1 MPPPYAPIGNYGLI
15 GNMNTAALVGM
26 DGSVDWL
33 CLPRF
38 DSPSVFAA
46 LLDADKGGRFRIAP
60 AAEIQVQKQFYWPD
74 TNVLVTRFFI
84 AGGVGQVTDFMPVG
98 IAKGC
103 EGYRWLVRE
112 VSVIRGSVRFRLDC
126 RPAPNYGRDPVEAL
140 AVSSGVTFV
149 SRKARFALDSR
160 IPLQTRDGTAFAEFT
175 LGEEESATFL
185 FRDEADSGCPPLVDA
200 DPGTLFRSTVDYWH
214 RWLSRCHYQGRWREA
229 VQRSALTLKLLTY
242 EPTGA
247 IIASPTCSLPEA
259 VGGVRNWD
267 YRFSWIRDAAF
278 TLYAFMRIGF
288 TEEAARY
295 MDWIDRRCHEAE
307 GLFPLPV
314 MYTIDGRPV
323 PKEMTL
329 DGLEGYRGSGPV
341 RIGNQAAEQFQLDI
355 YGDLMDAVYL
365 YNKYGG
371 PISYDLW
378 VHLRAM
384 LDWLCDAW
392 RREDAGIWEVRGPLQ
407 HFVYSKLLCWVALDR
422 GLRLAD
428 KRSFPADVQRWR
440 SARDAIYEEIMT
452 RGWNEELGTFVQAYD
467 SRALDA
473 STLMMPMVFFVSPTD
488 PRMLRTL
495 RAIHRRPSA
504 GGLVSSGLVN
514 RYDLTRT
521 DDGLPGGEGSFNLC
535 TLWLIEAMTRAG
547 REDASFIRDARLL
560 FEQMLGYA
568 NHLGLYAEETGPNGE
583 ALGNFPQALT
593 HLALISAA
601 FNLDRALGGQRGEKT
616 ERTPVA

>member
-1 MPPPYAPIGNYGLI
+1 MSTPYAPIGNYGLI
-15 GNMNTAALVGM
+15 GNMITAALVGM
-26 DGSVDWL
+26 DGSIDWL

-38 DSPSVFAA
+38 DSPSVFGA
-46 LLDADKGGRFRIAP
+46 LLDARKGGRFRIAP
-60 AAEIQVQKQFYWPD
+60 VDDVQARKQFYWPD
-74 TNVLVTRFFI
+74 TNVLVTRFFVE
-84 AGGVGQVTDFMPVG
+84 GGVGQVTDYMPVG
-98 IAKGC
+98 IPVGC

-112 VSVIRGSVRFRLDC
+112 VRAIRGSVRFRLDC
-126 RPAPNYGRDPVEAL
+126 RPAPNYGRDEAKAL
-140 AVSSGVTFV
+140 AIPSGVSFV
-149 SRKARFALDSR
+149 SAKARFALETR
-160 IPLQTRDGTAFAEFT
+160 LPLEVRDGTASADFT
-175 LGEEESATFL
+175 LGEEERATVI
-185 FRDEADSGCPPLVDA
+185 FRDEAESGCPPIA
-200 DPGTLFRSTVDYWH
+200 DFDRDGLFHATVDYWH
-214 RWLSRCHYQGRWREA
+214 RWLSRCHYQGRWREV

-242 EPTGA
+242 EPSGA
-247 IIASPTCSLPEA
+247 IIAAPTCSLPEA

-307 GLFPLPV
+307 GRFPLPV

-323 PKEMTL
+323 PEETIL
-329 DGLEGYRGSGPV
+329 EGLEGYRGSRPV
-341 RIGNQAAEQFQLDI
+341 RVGNLAARQFQLDI

-365 YNKYGG
+365 YNKYGA

-384 LDWLCDAW
+384 LDWLSEAW
-392 RREDAGIWEVRGPLQ
+392 RRPDAGIWEVRGPLQ

-440 SARDAIYEEIMT
+440 AARDAIYEEIMT

-473 STLMMPMVFFVSPTD
+473 ATLMMPMVFFVSPTD
-488 PRMLRTL
+488 PMMLGTL
-495 RAIHRRPSA
+495 KAIDRRPSA

-514 RYDLTRT
+514 RYDTGVT

-547 REDASFIRDARLL
+547 REDARFIGKARLL

-568 NHLGLYAEETGPNGE
+568 NHLGLYAEQTGPNGE
-583 ALGNFPQALT
+583 ALGNFPQAFT

-601 FNLDRALGGQRGEKT
+601 FNLDRALGGQRGERT

>member
-1 MPPPYAPIGNYGLI
+1 MSLPYAPIGNYGLV

-26 DGSVDWL
+26 DGSIDWL

-46 LLDADKGGRFRIAP
+46 LLDSEKGGRFRIAP
-60 AAEIQVQKQFYWPD
+60 EGEIQAQKQFYWPD
-74 TNVLVTRFFI
+74 TNVLVTRFFTP
-84 AGGVGQVTDFMPVG
+84 GGVGQVLDYMPVG
-98 IAKGC
+98 IAAGC

-112 VSVIRGSVRFRLDC
+112 VRVIRGSVRFRLEC
-126 RPAPNYGRDPVEAL
+126 RPAPNFARDETEAL
-140 AVSSGVTFV
+140 VLSSGVLFV
-149 SRKARFALDSR
+149 SKGDRYSLDSR
-160 IPLQTRDGTAFAEFT
+160 IPLQVREGTARAEFA
-175 LGEEESATFL
+175 LEEGDSTTFV
-185 FRDEADSGCPPLVDA
+185 FRNEADSGCPPPA
-200 DPGTLFRSTVDYWH
+200 DRDPPALFRATVDYWH
-214 RWLSRCHYQGRWREA
+214 RWLSRCAYQGRWREA
-229 VQRSALTLKLLTY
+229 VHRSALTLKLLTY

-259 VGGVRNWD
+259 IGGVRNWD
-267 YRFSWIRDAAF
+267 YRYSWIRDAAF

-295 MDWIDRRCHEAE
+295 MDWIDRRSHEAE
-307 GLFPLPV
+307 GEIPLRV
-314 MYTIDGRPV
+314 MYSIDGRPV
-323 PKEMTL
+323 PEEITL
-329 DGLEGYRGSGPV
+329 DGLEGYRGSRPV
-341 RIGNQAAEQFQLDI
+341 RIGNKAREQFQLDI

-365 YNKYGG
+365 YNKYGA

-378 VHLRAM
+378 VHLRGM

-407 HFVYSKLLCWVALDR
+407 HFVYSKLMCWVALDR

-428 KRSFPADVQRWR
+428 KRSFPADIARWR
-440 SARDAIYEEIMT
+440 AARDAIYEEIMKL
-452 RGWNEELGTFVQAYD
+452 GWSEPIGTFVQAYG
-467 SRALDA
+467 STALDA
-473 STLMMPMVFFVSPTD
+473 ATLMMPMVFFVSPTD

-495 RAIHRRPSA
+495 RAIDRRPSS

-514 RYDLTRT
+514 RYDLGRT

-547 REDASFIRDARLL
+547 REDAAFLREARLL

-568 NHLGLYAEETGPNGE
+568 NHLGLFAEETGPNGE

-601 FNLDRALGGQRGEKT
+601 FNLDRALGGQRGERT

>member
-1 MPPPYAPIGNYGLI
+1 MATPYAPIGNYGLI
-15 GNMNTAALVGM
+15 GNMITAALVGM
-26 DGSVDWL
+26 DGSIDWL

-38 DSPSVFAA
+38 DSPSVFGA
-46 LLDADKGGRFRIAP
+46 LLDHAKGGRFRIAP
-60 AAEIQVQKQFYWPD
+60 VAEVQARKQFYWPD
-74 TNVLVTRFFI
+74 TNVLVTRFFTES
-84 AGGVGQVTDFMPVG
+84 GVGQVTDYMPVG
-98 IAKGC
+98 IAKDC

-112 VSVIRGSVRFRLDC
+112 VRVLRGSVRFRLEC
-126 RPAPNYGRDPVEAL
+126 RPAPNYGRDEPQVL
-140 AVSSGVTFV
+140 AIPSGASFV
-149 SRKARFALDSR
+149 SKNARFALESPA
-160 IPLQTRDGTAFAEFT
+160 PLQVRDGAAVAEFA
-175 LGEEESATFL
+175 LGEEESANFI
-185 FRDEADSGCPPLVDA
+185 FRDEADSGCPPSSL
-200 DPGTLFRSTVDYWH
+200 DPGALFRATVDYWH
-214 RWLSRCHYQGRWREA
+214 RWLARCSYHGRWREV

-247 IIASPTCSLPEA
+247 IIAAPTCGLPEA

-267 YRFSWIRDAAF
+267 YRYSWIRDAAF

-307 GLFPLPV
+307 GRFPLSV
-314 MYTIDGRPV
+314 MYTIDGGPV
-323 PKEMTL
+323 PEEL
-329 DGLEGYRGSGPV
+329 ILEGLEGYRGSRPV
-341 RIGNQAAEQFQLDI
+341 RVGNQAARQFQLDI

-365 YNKYGG
+365 YNKYGA

-392 RREDAGIWEVRGPLQ
+392 RRPDAGIWEVRGPLQ

-428 KRSFPADVQRWR
+428 KRSFPADVHRWR
-440 SARDAIYEEIMT
+440 ATRDAMYEEIMT
-452 RGWNEELGTFVQAYD
+452 RGWNEELGSFVQAYD

-473 STLMMPMVFFVSPTD
+473 ATLMMPMVFFVSPTD
-488 PRMLRTL
+488 PMMLQTL
-495 RAIHRRPSA
+495 KAIRRRPAA

-514 RYDLTRT
+514 RYDTGVT

-547 REDASFIRDARLL
+547 REDAVFVRDARLL

-568 NHLGLYAEETGPNGE
+568 NHLGLYAEETGPSGE

-601 FNLDRALGGQRGEKT
+601 FNLDRALGGQRGERT

>member
-1 MPPPYAPIGNYGLI
+1 MSMPYAPIGNYGLI
-15 GNMNTAALVGM
+15 GNMITAALVGM

-46 LLDADKGGRFRIAP
+46 LLDSEKGGRFRIAP
-60 AAEIQVQKQFYWPD
+60 DGDVQAHKQFYWPD
-74 TNVLVTRFFI
+74 TNVLVTRFHT
-84 AGGVGQVTDFMPVG
+84 AGGVGQVTDYMPVG
-98 IAKGC
+98 VPKDC
-103 EGYRWLVRE
+103 QGYRWLVRE
-112 VSVIRGSVRFRLDC
+112 ARVLRGVVPFRLEC
-126 RPAPNYGRDPVEAL
+126 RPAPNYGRDELEAL
-140 AVSSGVTFV
+140 AVPSGVAFI
-149 SRKARFALDSR
+149 SKGARYALDSR
-160 IPLQTRDGTAFAEFT
+160 LPIQVQGGAARATFT
-175 LGEEESATFL
+175 LGEEETATFI
-185 FRDEADSGCPPLVDA
+185 FRDEADSGCPPLADL
-200 DPGTLFRSTVDYWH
+200 DPGALFQATVDYWH
-214 RWLSRCHYQGRWREA
+214 HWLSRCAYQGRWREA

-247 IIASPTCSLPEA
+247 IIAAPTCSLPEEI
-259 VGGVRNWD
+259 GGVRNWD
-267 YRFSWIRDAAF
+267 YRYSWIRDAAF

-307 GLFPLPV
+307 GRYPLPV
-314 MYTIDGRPV
+314 MYTVDGERV
-323 PKEMTL
+323 PEEFTIAT
-329 DGLEGYRGSGPV
+329 LEGYQGSGPV
-341 RIGNQAAEQFQLDI
+341 RVGNQAGRQFQLDI

-365 YNKYGG
+365 YNKYGA

-392 RREDAGIWEVRGPLQ
+392 RRKDAGIWEVRGPLQ
-407 HFVYSKLLCWVALDR
+407 QFVYSKLLCWVALDR

-428 KRSFPADVQRWR
+428 KRSFPADVHRWR
-440 SARDAIYEEIMT
+440 ASRDAIYEEIMT
-452 RGWNEELGTFVQAYD
+452 RGWSGKRGSFVQAYEGG
-467 SRALDA
+467 ALDA
-473 STLMMPMVFFVSPTD
+473 ATLMMPMVFFVSPTD
-488 PRMLRTL
+488 PMMLSTL
-495 RAIHRRPSA
+495 QAIDRPPSA

-514 RYDLTRT
+514 RYDLGVT

-547 REDASFIRDARLL
+547 REDRSFLRKARLL

-601 FNLDRALGGQRGEKT
+601 FNLDRALGGQRGERT

>member
-1 MPPPYAPIGNYGLI
+1 MPTPYAPIGDYGLI
-15 GNMNTAALVGM
+15 GNMITAALVGM
-26 DGSVDWL
+26 DGSIDWL

-38 DSPSVFAA
+38 DSPSVFGA
-46 LLDADKGGRFRIAP
+46 LLDAKKGGRFRIAP
-60 AAEIQVQKQFYWPD
+60 VEEVQARKQFYWPD
-74 TNVLVTRFFI
+74 TNVLVTRFFVE
-84 AGGVGQVTDFMPVG
+84 GGVGQVTDYMPVG
-98 IAKGC
+98 IPKDC

-112 VSVIRGSVRFRLDC
+112 VRVIRGSVRFRLDC
-126 RPAPNYGRDPVEAL
+126 RPAPNYGQDDVKAL
-140 AVSSGVTFV
+140 ATSSGVSFV
-149 SRKARFALDSR
+149 SANARFALESR
-160 IPLQTRDGTAFAEFT
+160 LPLQVRDGAASAEFT
-175 LGEEESATFL
+175 LGEEERSTVV
-185 FRDEADSGCPPLVDA
+185 FRDEAESGCPPAPDF
-200 DPGTLFRSTVDYWH
+200 DRDGLFHSTVDYWH
-214 RWLSRCHYQGRWREA
+214 RWLSRCHYQGRWREV

-242 EPTGA
+242 EPSGA
-247 IIASPTCSLPEA
+247 IIAAPTCSLPEA

-307 GLFPLPV
+307 GRFPLPV
-314 MYTIDGRPV
+314 MFTIDGRPV
-323 PKEMTL
+323 PEEVTIE
-329 DGLEGYRGSGPV
+329 GLEGYRGSRPV
-341 RIGNQAAEQFQLDI
+341 RVGNLAARQFQLDI

-365 YNKYGG
+365 YNKYGA

-384 LDWLCDAW
+384 LDWLSEAW
-392 RREDAGIWEVRGPLQ
+392 RRPDAGIWEVRGPLQ

-440 SARDAIYEEIMT
+440 AARDAIYEEIMT

-473 STLMMPMVFFVSPTD
+473 ATLMMPMVFFVSPTD
-488 PRMLRTL
+488 PMMLSTL
-495 RAIHRRPSA
+495 KAIDRRPSA

-514 RYDLTRT
+514 RYDTGVT

-547 REDASFIRDARLL
+547 REDASFIGKARLL

-568 NHLGLYAEETGPNGE
+568 NHLGLYAEQTGPNGE
-583 ALGNFPQALT
+583 ALGNFPQAFT

-601 FNLDRALGGQRGEKT
+601 FNLDRALGGQRGERT

>member
-1 MPPPYAPIGNYGLI
+1 MPMSYPPIGNYGLI
-15 GNMNTAALVGM
+15 GNMITAALVGM
-26 DGSVDWL
+26 DGSIDWL

-38 DSPSVFAA
+38 DSPSVFGA
-46 LLDADKGGRFRIAP
+46 LLDAKKGGRFRVAP
-60 AAEIQVQKQFYWPD
+60 VAEAHARKQFYWPD
-74 TNVLVTRFFI
+74 TNVLVTRFFTE
-84 AGGVGQVTDFMPVG
+84 GGVGQVTDYMPVG
-98 IAKGC
+98 IAKNC

-112 VSVIRGSVRFRLDC
+112 VRVIRGSVRFRLEC
-126 RPAPNYGRDPVEAL
+126 RPAPNYGQDEQELLVIP
-140 AVSSGVTFV
+140 SGASFI
-149 SRKARFALDSR
+149 SRNARFALESR
-160 IPLQTRDGTAFAEFT
+160 LPLHAREGAAVAEFT
-175 LGEEESATFL
+175 LGEEESTSFI
-185 FRDEADSGCPPLVDA
+185 FRDEADSGCPPAAGL
-200 DPGTLFRSTVDYWH
+200 DPGALFRATVDFWH

-247 IIASPTCSLPEA
+247 IIAAPTCSLPEEI
-259 VGGVRNWD
+259 GGVRNWD
-267 YRFSWIRDAAF
+267 YRYSWIRDAAF

-295 MDWIDRRCHEAE
+295 MDWIDKRCHDAE
-307 GLFPLPV
+307 GRFPLPV
-314 MYTIDGRPV
+314 MFTIDGEPV
-323 PKEMTL
+323 PDELLLTGM
-329 DGLEGYRGSGPV
+329 EGYRGSKPV
-341 RIGNQAAEQFQLDI
+341 RIGNQAGRQFQLDI

-365 YNKYGG
+365 YNKYGA
-371 PISYDLW
+371 PISWDLW
-378 VHLRAM
+378 VHLRAL

-392 RREDAGIWEVRGPLQ
+392 KRRDAGIWEVRGPLQ
-407 HFVYSKLLCWVALDR
+407 HFVYSKLLCWVAFDR

-428 KRSFPADVQRWR
+428 KRSFPADIPRWR
-440 SARDAIYEEIMT
+440 AARDAIYEEIMS
-452 RGWNEELGTFVQAYD
+452 RGWSEQLGSFVQAYD
-467 SRALDA
+467 ARALDA
-473 STLMMPMVFFVSPTD
+473 ATLMMPMVFFVSPTD

-495 RAIHRRPSA
+495 KAIRRRPSD
-504 GGLVSSGLVN
+504 GGLVLSGLVN
-514 RYDLTRT
+514 RYDTGVT

-547 REDASFIRDARLL
+547 REDAVFIRDARLL

-601 FNLDRALGGQRGEKT
+601 FNLDRALGGHHGERT

>member
-1 MPPPYAPIGNYGLI
+1 MATPYAPIGNYGLI
-15 GNMNTAALVGM
+15 GNMITAALVGM
-26 DGSVDWL
+26 DGSIDWL

-46 LLDADKGGRFRIAP
+46 LVDAEKGGRFRIAP
-60 AAEIQVQKQFYWPD
+60 EAEVHTHKQFYWPD
-74 TNVLVTRFFI
+74 TNVLVSRFFTE
-84 AGGVGQVTDFMPVG
+84 GGVGQVIDYMPVG
-98 IAKGC
+98 IAKDC

-112 VSVIRGSVRFRLDC
+112 VRVLRGSLRFRLEC
-126 RPAPNYGRDPVEAL
+126 RPAPNYGRDAQEVL
-140 AVSSGVTFV
+140 AIPSGASFI
-149 SRKARFALDSR
+149 SKSAHFALDSR
-160 IPLQTRDGTAFAEFT
+160 IPLEVRDGAAVASFT
-175 LGEEESATFL
+175 LGEEQSATFI
-185 FRDEADSGCPPLVDA
+185 FRDEADSGCPPA
-200 DPGTLFRSTVDYWH
+200 AEMDPGSLFRRTIDYWH
-214 RWLSRCHYQGRWREA
+214 HWLARCAYQGRWREA

-247 IIASPTCSLPEA
+247 IIAAPTCSLPESI
-259 VGGVRNWD
+259 GGVRNWD
-267 YRFSWIRDAAF
+267 YRYSWIRDAAF

-307 GLFPLPV
+307 GRFPLAV
-314 MYTIDGRPV
+314 LYTIDGGPV
-323 PKEMTL
+323 PEEITIE
-329 DGLEGYRGSGPV
+329 GLEGYRGSRPV
-341 RIGNQAAEQFQLDI
+341 RVGNQAARQFQLDI

-365 YNKYGG
+365 YNKYGA

-378 VHLRAM
+378 VHLRAL
-384 LDWLCDAW
+384 LDWLCEAW
-392 RREDAGIWEVRGPLQ
+392 RRTDAGIWEVRGPLQ

-428 KRSFPADVQRWR
+428 KRSFPADTLRWR
-440 SARDAIYEEIMT
+440 AARDAIYEEIMT
-452 RGWNEELGTFVQAYD
+452 RGWNEEIGSFVQAYD

-473 STLMMPMVFFVSPTD
+473 AALMMPMVFFSSPTD

-495 RAIHRRPSA
+495 AAIRRRPSE
-504 GGLVSSGLVN
+504 GGLLSSGLVN
-514 RYDLTRT
+514 RYDVGRT

-535 TLWLIEAMTRAG
+535 TLWLIEALTRAG
-547 REDASFIRDARLL
+547 REDAACIREARLL

-568 NHLGLYAEETGPNGE
+568 NHLGLYAEETGPSGE

-601 FNLDRALGGQRGEKT
+601 FNLDRALGGQRGERT